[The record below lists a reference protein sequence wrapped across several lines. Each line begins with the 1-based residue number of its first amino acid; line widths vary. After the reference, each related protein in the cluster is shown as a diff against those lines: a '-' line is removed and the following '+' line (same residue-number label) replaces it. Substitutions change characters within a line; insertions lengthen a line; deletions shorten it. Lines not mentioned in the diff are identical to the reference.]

1 MLYQPEASDAFVA
14 QRQFLWDLCYRITG
28 SSIDADALLRECF
41 TSAVVTPRRDRSA
54 DLRAHLTATAAR
66 VAVLTLRHRTH
77 RKYPGCWLPS
87 PVETANA
94 ASRAASPAGR
104 PRYDIVESGSFA
116 FLKAL
121 EQLKPR
127 DRVVFLL
134 CDVYGREPSDT
145 ARIIDTTTT
154 TARATLQR
162 ARRIMQSYD
171 HTRVP
176 PTRDIQKRAADA
188 LQRCLSH
195 LQNRDG
201 GGLEKMLASDAQAL
215 YDSGGEFVAPA
226 APVIGRNRIARLMLK
241 FADGMEPMRFHFRM
255 LNGLPAVVGESA
267 GRPRWARRFVFRIE
281 SRGDDLVSEVHTITA
296 TVKLAAVRFDPA

>member
-1 MLYQPEASDAFVA
+1 MLYQAAASDAFA
-14 QRQFLWDLCYRITG
+14 AHRQLLWDLCYRITG

-41 TSAVVTPRRDRSA
+41 TGAIATPLRDRSA

-66 VAVLTLRHRTH
+66 LAVLALRHRTH

-94 ASRAASPAGR
+94 ASRADSPADR

-121 EQLKPR
+121 EELKPC

-134 CDVYGREPSDT
+134 CDVFGREPSDT
-145 ARIIDTTTT
+145 ARIVDMTTAA
-154 TARATLQR
+154 ARATLQR
-162 ARRIMQSYD
+162 ARRIMQAYD
-171 HTRVP
+171 DTRAP
-176 PTRDIQKRAADA
+176 PTRDIQKRIADV

-201 GGLEKMLASDAQAL
+201 GGLEQVLASDAQAL
-215 YDSGGEFVAPA
+215 YDSGGEFVAPV
-226 APVIGRNRIARLMLK
+226 APVVGRKRIARVLLK
-241 FADGMEPMRFHFRM
+241 FADGMEPMRFDFRM

-281 SRGDDLVSEVHTITA
+281 SRGDDLVSEIHTITA